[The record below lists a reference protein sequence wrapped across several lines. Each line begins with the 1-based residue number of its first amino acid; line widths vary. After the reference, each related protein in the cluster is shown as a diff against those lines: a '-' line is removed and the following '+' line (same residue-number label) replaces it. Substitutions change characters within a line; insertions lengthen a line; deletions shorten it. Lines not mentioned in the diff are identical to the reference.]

1 MTSVSTAES
10 RAVAA
15 PGVQTPG
22 VDWFMAIALLA
33 CAYAAIRAVFFTPV
47 DAMLGAVQKI
57 FYLHVPAAIA
67 GLYIGCGLLAI
78 CSIVYLWIKDERLD
92 RLAESAAEVALVF
105 MSVVLTTG
113 PIWGR
118 SSWGTWWVWEPRLT
132 LTLFL
137 WFLVLSYLV
146 LRGAIE
152 QPEARARLSAVMGA
166 LAALLVPFIHLTV
179 LLFRSQHPA
188 PIVLTPSALTSS
200 KLPPEMAATFGISL
214 LAFML
219 LFFAVLRLRYR
230 WATVR
235 DARAALEHG

>member
-92 RLAESAAEVALVF
+92 RLAESAA
-105 MSVVLTTG
+105 
-113 PIWGR
+113 
-118 SSWGTWWVWEPRLT
+118 GTWPPW
-132 LTLFL
+132 
-137 WFLVLSYLV
+137 
-146 LRGAIE
+146 
-152 QPEARARLSAVMGA
+152 PE
-166 LAALLVPFIHLTV
+166 
-179 LLFRSQHPA
+179 
-188 PIVLTPSALTSS
+188 
-200 KLPPEMAATFGISL
+200 
-214 LAFML
+214 
-219 LFFAVLRLRYR
+219 
-230 WATVR
+230 
-235 DARAALEHG
+235 

>member
-1 MTSVSTAES
+1 MT
-10 RAVAA
+10 
-15 PGVQTPG
+15 
-22 VDWFMAIALLA
+22 
-33 CAYAAIRAVFFTPV
+33 
-47 DAMLGAVQKI
+47 
-57 FYLHVPAAIA
+57 
-67 GLYIGCGLLAI
+67 
-78 CSIVYLWIKDERLD
+78 
-92 RLAESAAEVALVF
+92 
-105 MSVVLTTG
+105 VVLTTG

-188 PIVLTPSALTSS
+188 PIVLTPAALTSS

-214 LAFML
+214 FAFTL
-219 LFFAVLRLRYR
+219 LFFAMLRMRYR

-235 DARAALEHG
+235 DVRAAAEHG